1 MIKLEEYGF
10 YVINPDYLE
19 YLYNIDSE
27 VYYDLSY
34 RKSMKTFLGIIVLVG
49 NYNYFIPMTSAK
61 EKHKK
66 WKNVSDEHF
75 LLYELVDI
83 NVEISKD
90 IYKFYSNKKKI
101 HVL

>member
-34 RKSMKTFLGIIVLVG
+34 RKSMKTFLGMYE
-49 NYNYFIPMTSAK
+49 NFFRYNCFS
-61 EKHKK
+61 
-66 WKNVSDEHF
+66 WK
-75 LLYELVDI
+75 L
-83 NVEISKD
+83 
-90 IYKFYSNKKKI
+90 
-101 HVL
+101 